1 MSEKRIYSPKCGM
14 KPGEWAVQEAF
25 TLWQSPTGPKSKG
38 YFHRLF
44 VREDGKPCYA
54 EDTWAD
60 HIERFRNGAY
70 ERDLQRKKK
79 KEGSLKKLIET
90 KRDFLKHVLFFNMN
104 VDHELVTKLLQRE
117 DPETPGVAKI
127 DSLNGKTQTW
137 LKVGSGF
144 NSNGSKYRRLD
155 ELNNL
160 LDVQGAGDFDSA
172 FIQQL
177 EFKRKRDLAI
187 QHLSIK
193 GQLGPEDSLDF
204 KITFGFTD
212 EQYRGLKQAGLGLAS
227 FEEIKEVQK
236 RRQIPLVTEMLELEI
251 TKPRDK
257 EIHTTRDVRQQR
269 NQILN
274 PNPPRIRE
282 NVLKKN
288 NNTGKDICSKKSNNH

>member
-79 KEGSLKKLIET
+79 KE
-90 KRDFLKHVLFFNMN
+90 
-104 VDHELVTKLLQRE
+104 DHELVTKLLQRE

-144 NSNGSKYRRLD
+144 NSNGSKYR
-155 ELNNL
+155 
-160 LDVQGAGDFDSA
+160 
-172 FIQQL
+172 
-177 EFKRKRDLAI
+177 
-187 QHLSIK
+187 
-193 GQLGPEDSLDF
+193 P
-204 KITFGFTD
+204 
-212 EQYRGLKQAGLGLAS
+212 
-227 FEEIKEVQK
+227 
-236 RRQIPLVTEMLELEI
+236 
-251 TKPRDK
+251 
-257 EIHTTRDVRQQR
+257 
-269 NQILN
+269 
-274 PNPPRIRE
+274 
-282 NVLKKN
+282 
-288 NNTGKDICSKKSNNH
+288 